1 MLWTIS
7 QDEGSSFHEQNIIAM
22 KVCQLII
29 VLLVAFVPFCAN
41 AQSAQLVSNDS
52 IHTTSENPSD
62 SLLPKDRI
70 FRVPAISLGVP
81 DPYRKGYLGIIGGG
95 MILQSRT
102 RITRHFFDPDGNAS
116 LAMGLG
122 NPEKWFGLEV
132 RMNIY
137 GLSDALG
144 APGNFGESTFDLH
157 FSRLL
162 GNDVWL
168 GAGGYNLTGWNL
180 EPPNELASYYF
191 VTTKGFQL
199 NQRTNAF
206 SQFYLTVGIGNG
218 RFRADED
225 YSIADEAPW
234 NVFGSAALQVLPEG
248 NFVVEWNG
256 FNMFSGFSVLP
267 FKKWPLQVVIGVDD
281 IFNEKRKL
289 VVAGSMSV
297 QLFNKQG
304 RSALHRA
311 SLMGPPPPQTSR
323 IY

>member
-1 MLWTIS
+1 
-7 QDEGSSFHEQNIIAM
+7 M
-22 KVCQLII
+22 KFERTL
-29 VLLVAFVPFCAN
+29 VLLCFLLAHFCTHSQSVVPIPSGAAAPPN
-41 AQSAQLVSNDS
+41 TQIDTLLL
-52 IHTTSENPSD
+52 ENP
-62 SLLPKDRI
+62 I
-70 FRVPAISLGVP
+70 NRVAAISLSVP
-81 DPYRKGYLGIIGGG
+81 DPYRKGYLGIVGGG
-95 MILQSRT
+95 LILQSRT
-102 RITRHFFDPDGNAS
+102 RITKHFFDPDGNAS
-116 LAMGLG
+116 LALGLG
-122 NPEKWFGLEV
+122 NPEKFFGLEV

-144 APGNFGESTFDLH
+144 APGNFGESTFDFH

-191 VTTKGFQL
+191 VTSKGFRL
-199 NQRTNAF
+199 HQRDKAF
-206 SQFYLTVGIGNG
+206 SHLFLSVGIGNG

-225 YSIADEAPW
+225 YSISDEAPW
-234 NVFGSAALQVLPEG
+234 NVFGSVALQVLPEG
-248 NFVVEWNG
+248 NFMVEWNG

-267 FKKWPLQVVIGVDD
+267 FKKWPLQIVIGVDD

-297 QLFNKQG
+297 HLFNKKG
-304 RSALHRA
+304 CSALHAA
-311 SLMGPPPPQTSR
+311 SVMGPPPPQTSR